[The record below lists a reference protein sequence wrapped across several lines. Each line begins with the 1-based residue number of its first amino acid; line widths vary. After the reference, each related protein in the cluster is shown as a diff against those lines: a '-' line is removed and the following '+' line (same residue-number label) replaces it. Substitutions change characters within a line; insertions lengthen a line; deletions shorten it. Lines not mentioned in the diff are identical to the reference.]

1 LLRAAGLPYVLTLC
15 ALPRRLESKDVG
27 LRSSEGCTV
36 GLCIDP
42 NVVEPAFKVAKTVRS
57 SRGCNALLSS
67 VIERAEVA
75 WQQREGTLTESSSE
89 IGEDLSDVLYI
100 IS

>member
-1 LLRAAGLPYVLTLC
+1 MGVLGQAGQDGACGLLGIGGLPDRAPDHDMIC
-15 ALPRRLESKDVG
+15 AVCDG
-27 LRSSEGCTV
+27 FG
-36 GLCIDP
+36 
-42 NVVEPAFKVAKTVRS
+42 
-57 SRGCNALLSS
+57 RGCNALLSS